1 MYQFI
6 IGDQKVMPKR
16 PERMEKLLPYGLNT
30 NKSVNLVG
38 ARLGDTSIKIPQPDS
53 VDGSLNMAKRLM
65 SAGGFAQQQRMIKD
79 KRHSLDQATKYSY
92 QAAWVRK
99 CAATEVETKQEK
111 NILPPV
117 RALMNPNKLKQDYDD
132 KVISI
137 GFEHKFNC
145 GDVFEWCNTG
155 TYWLIY
161 LQDLDELAYFRG
173 DVRRCTYQI
182 PFMMDDE
189 LNVVYVANRG
199 PVETKIDYIQK
210 HTTSVDNPNYSLNLL
225 IPKNEKTLKFFKRYQ
240 KFYIWPEDGSVY
252 DTCWRVV
259 AVNNISM
266 TGVIEVNAVEYYAN
280 EFTDD
285 RDAGLADAFKMPDPI
300 LKRKIIDKNE
310 DNNKILNIVGET
322 FIKPK
327 KEYDFNLNIKNIRGT
342 WKIEGNDV
350 PVRII
355 SEGTNDKGFA
365 TIKLKWD
372 STYSGQFDLVYG
384 TSRKT
389 IVVESL
395 F

>member
-1 MYQFI
+1 
-6 IGDQKVMPKR
+6 MPK

-30 NKSVNLVG
+30 NKSVNLIG
-38 ARLGDTSIKIPQPDS
+38 RRLGDLGMKPPQPDS
-53 VDGSLNMAKRLM
+53 VDGSLNMAKRLI

-99 CAATEVETKQEK
+99 CAATEVEEK
-111 NILPPV
+111 DVQNLIPPV
-117 RALMNPNKLKQDYDD
+117 RALINPNKLKPDYDD

-155 TYWLIY
+155 SYWLIY

-173 DVRRCTYQI
+173 DIRRCTYQI
-182 PFMMDDE
+182 PFMLDDE
-189 LNVVYVANRG
+189 LNVTYAAIRG
-199 PVETKIDYIQK
+199 PVETRIDYIQK
-210 HTTSVDNPNYSLNLL
+210 HSISVDKPNYSLNLY

-240 KFYIWPEDGSVY
+240 KFYIWPEDGTVY
-252 DTCWRVV
+252 DTCWRVE
-259 AVNNISM
+259 AVDNISM
-266 TGVIEVNAVEYYAN
+266 SGIIEINAVEYYMN

-285 RDAGLADAFKMPDPI
+285 KEAGLADAFDMPNPE
-300 LKRKIIDKNE
+300 LKRKVIE
-310 DNNKILNIVGET
+310 DNKANNKILAIEGEI

-327 KEYDFNLNIKNIRGT
+327 KEYEYDLNIKNIRGE
-342 WKIEGNDV
+342 WGIEGNNV
-350 PVRII
+350 PVKIVDKGI
-355 SEGTNDKGFA
+355 NDKGYA
-365 TIKLKWD
+365 MIKLKWD

-384 TSRKT
+384 SAKRT

>member
-1 MYQFI
+1 
-6 IGDQKVMPKR
+6 MPNP

-53 VDGSLNMAKRLM
+53 VDGNLNMAKRLM

-99 CAATEVETKQEK
+99 CAATEVETKEEK

-117 RALMNPNKLKQDYDD
+117 RALINPNKLKQDYDD
-132 KVISI
+132 KIISI

-161 LQDLDELAYFRG
+161 LQDLEELAYFRG
-173 DVRRCTYQI
+173 DIRRCTYEI
-182 PFMMDDE
+182 PFMVDDQ
-189 LNVVYVANRG
+189 LYTTYAAIRG

-210 HTTSVDNPNYSLNLL
+210 HQISIDNPNYSLNLL
-225 IPKNEKTLKFFKRYQ
+225 VPKNEKTLAFFKRYQ
-240 KFYIWPEDGSVY
+240 KFYIWTSDGQM
-252 DTCWRVV
+252 DETCWRVE
-259 AVNNISM
+259 AVNSISM
-266 TGVIEVNAVEYYAN
+266 IGVIEVNAVEYYAN
-280 EFTDD
+280 EFNDD
-285 RDAGLADAFKMPDPI
+285 KESGIADAFKGPDPLI
-300 LKRKIIDKNE
+300 KQAIIDKNKE
-310 DNNKILNIVGET
+310 NNKIFSIVGET

>member
-1 MYQFI
+1 
-6 IGDQKVMPKR
+6 MPKR

-240 KFYIWPEDGSVY
+240 KFYIWSEDGSVY
-252 DTCWRVV
+252 DTCWRVE

-350 PVRII
+350 PVQII

>member
-1 MYQFI
+1 
-6 IGDQKVMPKR
+6 MPKR

-38 ARLGDTSIKIPQPDS
+38 ARLGDTSMKIPQPDS
-53 VDGSLNMAKRLM
+53 VDGSLDMAKRLM

-99 CAATEVETKQEK
+99 CAATEVETKKEK

-189 LNVVYVANRG
+189 LNVVYAANRG
-199 PVETKIDYIQK
+199 PVETRIDYIQK
-210 HTTSVDNPNYSLNLL
+210 HTTSVDKPNYSLNLL

-252 DTCWRVV
+252 DTCWRVE
-259 AVNNISM
+259 AVDWIS
-266 TGVIEVNAVEYYAN
+266 TPGILEVTAVEYYIN
-280 EFTDD
+280 ETEDD
-285 RDAGLADAFKMPDPI
+285 LEKGIVGGLKVDPI
-300 LKRKIIDKNE
+300 DP
-310 DNNKILNIVGET
+310 NKDLMSMAIKGPT

-327 KEYDFNLNIKNIRGT
+327 QPYEYYC
-342 WKIEGNDV
+342 
-350 PVRII
+350 
-355 SEGTNDKGFA
+355 KGFNSGA
-365 TIKLKWD
+365 EAWSVDTKKYPVEFKVDPKDPMHIKLVWFK
-372 STYSGQFDLVYG
+372 SYHGQFELKYG
-384 TSRKT
+384 NYSKT

>member
-1 MYQFI
+1 
-6 IGDQKVMPKR
+6 MPKR
-16 PERMEKLLPYGLNT
+16 PEKMEKLLPYGLNT

-99 CAATEVETKQEK
+99 CAATEVETKEEK

-117 RALMNPNKLKQDYDD
+117 RALINPNKLKQDYDD
-132 KVISI
+132 KIISI

-161 LQDLDELAYFRG
+161 LQDLEELAYFRG
-173 DVRRCTYQI
+173 DIRRCTYEI
-182 PFMMDDE
+182 PFMVDDQ
-189 LNVVYVANRG
+189 LYTTYAAIRG

-210 HTTSVDNPNYSLNLL
+210 HQISIDNPNYSLNLL
-225 IPKNEKTLKFFKRYQ
+225 VPKNEKTLAFFKRYQ
-240 KFYIWPEDGSVY
+240 KFYIWTSDGQM
-252 DTCWRVV
+252 DETCWRVE
-259 AVNNISM
+259 AVNSISM
-266 TGVIEVNAVEYYAN
+266 IGVIEVNAVEYYAN
-280 EFTDD
+280 EFNDD
-285 RDAGLADAFKMPDPI
+285 KESGIADAFKGPDPLI
-300 LKRKIIDKNE
+300 KQAIIDKNKE
-310 DNNKILNIVGET
+310 NNKIFSIVGET

>member
-1 MYQFI
+1 
-6 IGDQKVMPKR
+6 MPKR
-16 PERMEKLLPYGLNT
+16 PERMKKLLPYGLNT

-38 ARLGDTSIKIPQPDS
+38 ARLGDTSMKIPQPDS
-53 VDGSLNMAKRLM
+53 VDGSLDMAKRLM

-99 CAATEVETKQEK
+99 CAATEVETKKEK

-189 LNVVYVANRG
+189 LNVVYAANRG
-199 PVETKIDYIQK
+199 PVETRIDYIQK
-210 HTTSVDNPNYSLNLL
+210 HTTSVDKPNYSLNLL

-252 DTCWRVV
+252 DICWRVE

-285 RDAGLADAFKMPDPI
+285 REAGLADAFKMPDPM
-300 LKRKIIDKNE
+300 LKRKIIEDNK

-350 PVRII
+350 PVQII
-355 SEGTNDKGFA
+355 SEGINDKGFA

>member
-1 MYQFI
+1 
-6 IGDQKVMPKR
+6 MPKR

-38 ARLGDTSIKIPQPDS
+38 ARLGDTSMKIPQPDS
-53 VDGSLNMAKRLM
+53 VDGSLDMAKRLM

-99 CAATEVETKQEK
+99 CAATEVETKKEK

-189 LNVVYVANRG
+189 LNVVYAANRG
-199 PVETKIDYIQK
+199 PVETRIDYIQK
-210 HTTSVDNPNYSLNLL
+210 HTTSVDKPNYSLNLL

-252 DTCWRVV
+252 DTCWRVE

-285 RDAGLADAFKMPDPI
+285 RDTGLADVFKMPDPM
-300 LKRKIIDKNE
+300 LKHKIIE
-310 DNNKILNIVGET
+310 DNKDSNKILNIVGET

-350 PVRII
+350 PVQII
-355 SEGTNDKGFA
+355 SEGINDKGFA

>member
-1 MYQFI
+1 
-6 IGDQKVMPKR
+6 MPKR

-99 CAATEVETKQEK
+99 CAATEVETKEEK

-117 RALMNPNKLKQDYDD
+117 RALINPNKLKQDYDD
-132 KVISI
+132 KIISI

-161 LQDLDELAYFRG
+161 LQDLEELAYFRG
-173 DVRRCTYQI
+173 DIRRCTYEI
-182 PFMMDDE
+182 PFMVDDQ
-189 LNVVYVANRG
+189 LYTTYAAIRG

-210 HTTSVDNPNYSLNLL
+210 HQISIDNPNYSLNLL
-225 IPKNEKTLKFFKRYQ
+225 VPKNEKTLAFFKRYQ
-240 KFYIWPEDGSVY
+240 KFYIWTSDGQR
-252 DTCWRVV
+252 DETCWRVE
-259 AVNNISM
+259 AVNSISM
-266 TGVIEVNAVEYYAN
+266 IGVIEVNAVEYYAN
-280 EFTDD
+280 EFNDD
-285 RDAGLADAFKMPDPI
+285 KESGIADAFKGPDPLI
-300 LKRKIIDKNE
+300 KQAIIDKNKE
-310 DNNKILNIVGET
+310 NNKIFSIVGET

>member
-1 MYQFI
+1 
-6 IGDQKVMPKR
+6 MPKR
-16 PERMEKLLPYGLNT
+16 LEKMEKLLPYGLNT

-53 VDGSLNMAKRLM
+53 VDGSLDMAKRLM

-99 CAATEVETKQEK
+99 CAATEVETKKEK

-240 KFYIWPEDGSVY
+240 KFYIWQEDGSVY
-252 DTCWRVV
+252 DTCWRVE

-285 RDAGLADAFKMPDPI
+285 RDAGLADVFKIPDPI
-300 LKRKIIDKNE
+300 LKRKIIDDNK
-310 DNNKILNIVGET
+310 DNNKILNIIGET

-327 KEYDFNLNIKNIRGT
+327 KEYDFNLNIKNVRGT

-355 SEGTNDKGFA
+355 SEGTNDKGFS
-365 TIKLKWD
+365 TIRLKWD

>member
-1 MYQFI
+1 
-6 IGDQKVMPKR
+6 MPKR

-99 CAATEVETKQEK
+99 CAATEVETKEEK

-117 RALMNPNKLKQDYDD
+117 RALINPNKLKQDYDD
-132 KVISI
+132 KIISI

-161 LQDLDELAYFRG
+161 LQDLEELAYFRG
-173 DVRRCTYQI
+173 DIRRCTYEI
-182 PFMMDDE
+182 PFMVDDQ
-189 LNVVYVANRG
+189 LYTTYAAIRG

-210 HTTSVDNPNYSLNLL
+210 HQISIDNPNYSLNLL
-225 IPKNEKTLKFFKRYQ
+225 VPKNEKTLAFFKRYQ
-240 KFYIWPEDGSVY
+240 KFYIWTSDGQM
-252 DTCWRVV
+252 DETCWRVE
-259 AVNNISM
+259 AVNSISM
-266 TGVIEVNAVEYYAN
+266 IGVIEVNAVEYYAN
-280 EFTDD
+280 EFNDD
-285 RDAGLADAFKMPDPI
+285 KESGIADAFKGPDPLI
-300 LKRKIIDKNE
+300 KQAIIDKNKE
-310 DNNKILNIVGET
+310 NNKIFSIVGET

-327 KEYDFNLNIKNIRGT
+327 KEYDFNLNIKNIRGI
-342 WKIEGNDV
+342 WRIEGNNV

-355 SEGTNDKGFA
+355 SEGINDKGFA

>member
-1 MYQFI
+1 
-6 IGDQKVMPKR
+6 MPKR

-99 CAATEVETKQEK
+99 CAATEVETKEEK

-117 RALMNPNKLKQDYDD
+117 RALINPNKLKQDYDD
-132 KVISI
+132 KIISI

-161 LQDLDELAYFRG
+161 LQDLEELAYFRG
-173 DVRRCTYQI
+173 DIRRCTYEI
-182 PFMMDDE
+182 PFMVDDQ
-189 LNVVYVANRG
+189 LYTTYAAVRG

-210 HTTSVDNPNYSLNLL
+210 HQISIDNPNYSLNLL
-225 IPKNEKTLKFFKRYQ
+225 VPKNEKTLAFFKRYQ
-240 KFYIWPEDGSVY
+240 KFYIWTSDGQM
-252 DTCWRVV
+252 DETCWRVE
-259 AVNNISM
+259 AVNSISM
-266 TGVIEVNAVEYYAN
+266 IGVIEVNAVEYYAN
-280 EFTDD
+280 EFNDD
-285 RDAGLADAFKMPDPI
+285 KESGIADAFKGPDPLI
-300 LKRKIIDKNE
+300 KQAIIDKNKE
-310 DNNKILNIVGET
+310 NNKIFSIVGET

-342 WKIEGNDV
+342 WRIEGNNV

-355 SEGTNDKGFA
+355 SEGINDKGFA

>member
-1 MYQFI
+1 
-6 IGDQKVMPKR
+6 MPKR
-16 PERMEKLLPYGLNT
+16 PEKMEKLLPYGLNT

-99 CAATEVETKQEK
+99 CAATEVETKEEK

-117 RALMNPNKLKQDYDD
+117 RALINPNKLKQDYDD
-132 KVISI
+132 KIISI

-161 LQDLDELAYFRG
+161 LQDLEELAYFRG
-173 DVRRCTYQI
+173 DIRRCTYEI
-182 PFMMDDE
+182 PFMVDDQ
-189 LNVVYVANRG
+189 LYTTYAAIRG

-210 HTTSVDNPNYSLNLL
+210 HQISIDNPNYSLNLL
-225 IPKNEKTLKFFKRYQ
+225 VPKNEKTLAFFKRYQ
-240 KFYIWPEDGSVY
+240 KFYIWTSDGQM
-252 DTCWRVV
+252 DETCWRVE
-259 AVNNISM
+259 AVNSISM
-266 TGVIEVNAVEYYAN
+266 IGVIEVNAVEYYAN
-280 EFTDD
+280 EFNDD
-285 RDAGLADAFKMPDPI
+285 KESGIADAFKGPDPLI
-300 LKRKIIDKNE
+300 KQAIIDKNKE
-310 DNNKILNIVGET
+310 SNKIFSIVGET

>member
-1 MYQFI
+1 
-6 IGDQKVMPKR
+6 MPKR

-30 NKSVNLVG
+30 NKSVNLVR
-38 ARLGDTSIKIPQPDS
+38 ARLGDTSMKIPQPDS
-53 VDGSLNMAKRLM
+53 VDGSLDMAKRLM

-99 CAATEVETKQEK
+99 CAATEVETKKEK

-189 LNVVYVANRG
+189 LNVVYAANRG
-199 PVETKIDYIQK
+199 PVETRIDYIQK
-210 HTTSVDNPNYSLNLL
+210 HTTSVDKPNYSLNLL

-252 DTCWRVV
+252 DTCWRVE

-285 RDAGLADAFKMPDPI
+285 REAGLADAFKMPDPM
-300 LKRKIIDKNE
+300 LKRKIIEDNK

-350 PVRII
+350 PVRIV
-355 SEGTNDKGFA
+355 SE
-365 TIKLKWD
+365 
-372 STYSGQFDLVYG
+372 
-384 TSRKT
+384 
-389 IVVESL
+389 
-395 F
+395 

>member
-1 MYQFI
+1 
-6 IGDQKVMPKR
+6 MPKR

-38 ARLGDTSIKIPQPDS
+38 ARLGDTSMKIPQPDS
-53 VDGSLNMAKRLM
+53 VDGSLDMAKRLM

-99 CAATEVETKQEK
+99 CAATEVETKKEK

-182 PFMMDDE
+182 PFMIDDE
-189 LNVVYVANRG
+189 LNVVYAANRG
-199 PVETKIDYIQK
+199 PVETRIDYIQK
-210 HTTSVDNPNYSLNLL
+210 HTTSVDKPNYSLNLL

-240 KFYIWPEDGSVY
+240 KFYIWPEDDSVY
-252 DTCWRVV
+252 DTCWRVE

-285 RDAGLADAFKMPDPI
+285 REAGLADAFKMPDPM
-300 LKRKIIDKNE
+300 LKRKIIEDNK

-350 PVRII
+350 PVQII
-355 SEGTNDKGFA
+355 SEGINDKGFA

>member
-1 MYQFI
+1 
-6 IGDQKVMPKR
+6 MPKR

-38 ARLGDTSIKIPQPDS
+38 ARLGDTSMKIPQPDS
-53 VDGSLNMAKRLM
+53 VDGSLDMAKRLM

-99 CAATEVETKQEK
+99 CAATEVETKEEK

-117 RALMNPNKLKQDYDD
+117 RALINPNKLKQDYDD
-132 KVISI
+132 KIISI
-137 GFEHKFNC
+137 GFEHKFSC

-161 LQDLDELAYFRG
+161 LQDLEELAYFRG
-173 DVRRCTYQI
+173 DIRRCTYEI
-182 PFMMDDE
+182 PFIIDDQ
-189 LNVVYVANRG
+189 LYTTYAAIRG

-210 HTTSVDNPNYSLNLL
+210 HQISVDNPNYSLNLL
-225 IPKNEKTLKFFKRYQ
+225 IPKNEKTLAFFKRYQ
-240 KFYIWPEDGSVY
+240 KFYIWTSDGQMNE
-252 DTCWRVV
+252 TCWRVE

-266 TGVIEVNAVEYYAN
+266 IGVIEINAVEYYAN
-280 EFTDD
+280 EFNDD
-285 RDAGLADAFKMPDPI
+285 KESGIADVFKGPDPLI
-300 LKRKIIDKNE
+300 KQAIIDKNE
-310 DNNKILNIVGET
+310 ENNKIFNIVGET

>member
-1 MYQFI
+1 
-6 IGDQKVMPKR
+6 MPKR

-53 VDGSLNMAKRLM
+53 VDGSLDMAKRLM

-99 CAATEVETKQEK
+99 CAATEVETKEEK

-117 RALMNPNKLKQDYDD
+117 RALINPNKLKQDYDD
-132 KVISI
+132 KIISI

-161 LQDLDELAYFRG
+161 LQDLEELAYFRG
-173 DVRRCTYQI
+173 DIRRCTYEI
-182 PFMMDDE
+182 PFMIDDQ
-189 LNVVYVANRG
+189 LYTTYAAIRG

-210 HTTSVDNPNYSLNLL
+210 HQISVDNPNYSLNLL
-225 IPKNEKTLKFFKRYQ
+225 IPKNEKTLAFFKRYQ
-240 KFYIWPEDGSVY
+240 KFYIWTSDGQM
-252 DTCWRVV
+252 DETCWRVE
-259 AVNNISM
+259 AVNSISM
-266 TGVIEVNAVEYYAN
+266 IGVIEVNAVEYYAN
-280 EFTDD
+280 EFNDD
-285 RDAGLADAFKMPDPI
+285 KESGIADAFKGPDPLI
-300 LKRKIIDKNE
+300 KQAIIDKNE
-310 DNNKILNIVGET
+310 ENNKIFNIVGET

-355 SEGTNDKGFA
+355 SEGTNDKGYA

-384 TSRKT
+384 ASRKT

>member
-1 MYQFI
+1 
-6 IGDQKVMPKR
+6 MPKR

-99 CAATEVETKQEK
+99 CAATEVETKEEK

-117 RALMNPNKLKQDYDD
+117 RALINPNKLKQDYDD
-132 KVISI
+132 KIISI

-161 LQDLDELAYFRG
+161 LQDLEELAYFRG
-173 DVRRCTYQI
+173 DIRRCTYEI
-182 PFMMDDE
+182 PFMVDDQ
-189 LNVVYVANRG
+189 LYTTYAAIRG

-210 HTTSVDNPNYSLNLL
+210 HQISIDNPNYSLNLL
-225 IPKNEKTLKFFKRYQ
+225 VPKNEKTLAFFKRYQ
-240 KFYIWPEDGSVY
+240 KFYIWTSDGQM
-252 DTCWRVV
+252 DETCWRVE
-259 AVNNISM
+259 AVNSISM
-266 TGVIEVNAVEYYAN
+266 IGVIEVNAVEYYAN
-280 EFTDD
+280 EFNDD
-285 RDAGLADAFKMPDPI
+285 KESGIADAFKGPDPLI
-300 LKRKIIDKNE
+300 KQAIIDKNKE
-310 DNNKILNIVGET
+310 NNKIFSIVGET

>member
-99 CAATEVETKQEK
+99 CAATEVETKEEK

-117 RALMNPNKLKQDYDD
+117 RALINPNKLKQDYDD
-132 KVISI
+132 KIISI

-161 LQDLDELAYFRG
+161 LQDLEELAYFRG
-173 DVRRCTYQI
+173 DIRRCTYEI
-182 PFMMDDE
+182 PFMVDDQ
-189 LNVVYVANRG
+189 LYTTYAAIRG

-210 HTTSVDNPNYSLNLL
+210 HQISIDNPNYSLNLL
-225 IPKNEKTLKFFKRYQ
+225 VPKNEKTLAFFKRYQ
-240 KFYIWPEDGSVY
+240 KFYIWTSDGQM
-252 DTCWRVV
+252 DETCWRVE
-259 AVNNISM
+259 AVNSISM
-266 TGVIEVNAVEYYAN
+266 IGVIEVNAVEYYAN
-280 EFTDD
+280 EFNDD
-285 RDAGLADAFKMPDPI
+285 KESGIADAFKGPDPLI
-300 LKRKIIDKNE
+300 KQAIIDKNKE
-310 DNNKILNIVGET
+310 NNKIFSIVGET

>member
-1 MYQFI
+1 
-6 IGDQKVMPKR
+6 MPKR
-16 PERMEKLLPYGLNT
+16 PEKMEKLLPYGLNT

-53 VDGSLNMAKRLM
+53 VDGSLDMAKRLM

-99 CAATEVETKQEK
+99 CAATEVETKKEK

-240 KFYIWPEDGSVY
+240 KFYIWSEDGSVY
-252 DTCWRVV
+252 DTCWRVE

-285 RDAGLADAFKMPDPI
+285 RDAGLADVFKIPDPI
-300 LKRKIIDKNE
+300 LKRKIIDDNK

-327 KEYDFNLNIKNIRGT
+327 KEYDFNLNIKNVRGT

-355 SEGTNDKGFA
+355 SEGTNDKGFS

>member
-1 MYQFI
+1 
-6 IGDQKVMPKR
+6 MPKR

-240 KFYIWPEDGSVY
+240 KFYIWSEDGSVY
-252 DTCWRVV
+252 DTCWRVE

-285 RDAGLADAFKMPDPI
+285 RDAGLADVFKMPDPI

>member
-1 MYQFI
+1 
-6 IGDQKVMPKR
+6 MPKR

-99 CAATEVETKQEK
+99 CAATEVETKEEK

-117 RALMNPNKLKQDYDD
+117 RALINPNKLKQDYDD
-132 KVISI
+132 KIISI

-161 LQDLDELAYFRG
+161 LQDLEELAYFRG
-173 DVRRCTYQI
+173 DIRRCTYEI
-182 PFMMDDE
+182 PFMVDDQ
-189 LNVVYVANRG
+189 LYTTYAAIRG

-210 HTTSVDNPNYSLNLL
+210 HQISIDNPNYSLNLL
-225 IPKNEKTLKFFKRYQ
+225 VPKNEKTLAFFKRYQ
-240 KFYIWPEDGSVY
+240 KFYIWTSDGQM
-252 DTCWRVV
+252 DETCWRVE
-259 AVNNISM
+259 AVNSISM
-266 TGVIEVNAVEYYAN
+266 IGVIEVNAVEYYAN
-280 EFTDD
+280 EFNDD
-285 RDAGLADAFKMPDPI
+285 KESGIADAFKGPDPLI
-300 LKRKIIDKNE
+300 KQAIIDKNKE
-310 DNNKILNIVGET
+310 NNKIFSIVGET

-342 WKIEGNDV
+342 WRIEGNNV

-355 SEGTNDKGFA
+355 SEGINDKGFA

>member
-1 MYQFI
+1 
-6 IGDQKVMPKR
+6 MPKR

>member
-1 MYQFI
+1 
-6 IGDQKVMPKR
+6 MPKR
-16 PERMEKLLPYGLNT
+16 PEKMEKLLPYGLNT

-38 ARLGDTSIKIPQPDS
+38 ARLGNTSIKIPQPDS

-99 CAATEVETKQEK
+99 CAATEVETKEEK

-117 RALMNPNKLKQDYDD
+117 RALINPNKLKQDYDD
-132 KVISI
+132 KIISI

-161 LQDLDELAYFRG
+161 LQDLEELAYFRG
-173 DVRRCTYQI
+173 DIRRCTYEI
-182 PFMMDDE
+182 PFMVDDQ
-189 LNVVYVANRG
+189 LYTTYAAIRG

-210 HTTSVDNPNYSLNLL
+210 HQISIDNPNYSLNLL
-225 IPKNEKTLKFFKRYQ
+225 VPKNEKTLAFFKRYQ
-240 KFYIWPEDGSVY
+240 KFYIWTSDGQM
-252 DTCWRVV
+252 DETCWRVE
-259 AVNNISM
+259 AVNSISM
-266 TGVIEVNAVEYYAN
+266 IGVIEVNAVEYYAN
-280 EFTDD
+280 EFNDD
-285 RDAGLADAFKMPDPI
+285 KESGIADAFKGPDPLI
-300 LKRKIIDKNE
+300 KQAIIDKNKE
-310 DNNKILNIVGET
+310 NNKIFSIVGET

>member
-1 MYQFI
+1 
-6 IGDQKVMPKR
+6 MPKR

-99 CAATEVETKQEK
+99 CAATEVETKEEK

-117 RALMNPNKLKQDYDD
+117 RALINPNKLKQDYDD
-132 KVISI
+132 KILSI

-161 LQDLDELAYFRG
+161 LQDLEELAYFRG
-173 DVRRCTYQI
+173 DIRRCTYEI
-182 PFMMDDE
+182 PFMVDDQ
-189 LNVVYVANRG
+189 LYTTYAAIRG

-210 HTTSVDNPNYSLNLL
+210 HQISIDNPNYSLNLL
-225 IPKNEKTLKFFKRYQ
+225 VPKNEKTLAFFKRYQ
-240 KFYIWPEDGSVY
+240 KFYIWTSDGQM
-252 DTCWRVV
+252 DETCWRVE
-259 AVNNISM
+259 AVNSISM
-266 TGVIEVNAVEYYAN
+266 IGVIEVNAVEYYAN
-280 EFTDD
+280 EFNDD
-285 RDAGLADAFKMPDPI
+285 KESGIADAFKGPDSLI
-300 LKRKIIDKNE
+300 KQAIIDKNKE
-310 DNNKILNIVGET
+310 NNKILNIVGET

>member
-1 MYQFI
+1 
-6 IGDQKVMPKR
+6 MPKR

-99 CAATEVETKQEK
+99 CAATEVETKEEK

-117 RALMNPNKLKQDYDD
+117 RALINPNKLKQDYDD
-132 KVISI
+132 KIISI

-161 LQDLDELAYFRG
+161 LQDLEELAYFRG
-173 DVRRCTYQI
+173 DIRRCTYEI
-182 PFMMDDE
+182 PFMVDDQ
-189 LNVVYVANRG
+189 LYTTYAAIRG

-210 HTTSVDNPNYSLNLL
+210 HQISIDNPNYSLNLL
-225 IPKNEKTLKFFKRYQ
+225 VPKNEKTLAFFKRYQ
-240 KFYIWPEDGSVY
+240 KFYIWTSDGQM
-252 DTCWRVV
+252 DETCWRVE
-259 AVNNISM
+259 AVNSISM
-266 TGVIEVNAVEYYAN
+266 IGIIEVNAVEYYAN
-280 EFTDD
+280 EFNDD
-285 RDAGLADAFKMPDPI
+285 KESGIADAFKGPDPLI
-300 LKRKIIDKNE
+300 KQAIIDKNKE
-310 DNNKILNIVGET
+310 NNKIFSIVGET

>member
-1 MYQFI
+1 
-6 IGDQKVMPKR
+6 MPKR

-30 NKSVNLVG
+30 NKSVNLIG

-99 CAATEVETKQEK
+99 CAATEVETKEEK

-117 RALMNPNKLKQDYDD
+117 RALINPNKLKQDYDD
-132 KVISI
+132 KIISI

-161 LQDLDELAYFRG
+161 LQDLEELAYFRG
-173 DVRRCTYQI
+173 DIRRCTYEI
-182 PFMMDDE
+182 PFIIDDQ
-189 LNVVYVANRG
+189 LYTTYAAIRG

-210 HTTSVDNPNYSLNLL
+210 HQISIDNPNYSLNLL
-225 IPKNEKTLKFFKRYQ
+225 VPKNEKTLAFFKRYQ
-240 KFYIWPEDGSVY
+240 KFYIWTSDGQM
-252 DTCWRVV
+252 DETCWRVE
-259 AVNNISM
+259 AVNSISM
-266 TGVIEVNAVEYYAN
+266 IGIIEVNAVEYYAN
-280 EFTDD
+280 EFNDD
-285 RDAGLADAFKMPDPI
+285 KESGIADAFKGPDSLI
-300 LKRKIIDKNE
+300 KQAIIDKNKE
-310 DNNKILNIVGET
+310 NNKILNIVGET

>member
-1 MYQFI
+1 
-6 IGDQKVMPKR
+6 MPKR
-16 PERMEKLLPYGLNT
+16 PEKMEKLLPYGLNT

-53 VDGSLNMAKRLM
+53 VDGSLNMAKRLI

-99 CAATEVETKQEK
+99 CAATEVETKKEK

-210 HTTSVDNPNYSLNLL
+210 HTISVDNPNYSLNLL

-240 KFYIWPEDGSVY
+240 KFYIWSEDGSVY
-252 DTCWRVV
+252 DTCWRVE

-285 RDAGLADAFKMPDPI
+285 RDAGLADVFKIPDPI
-300 LKRKIIDKNE
+300 LKRKIIDDNK

-327 KEYDFNLNIKNIRGT
+327 KEYDFNLNIKNVRGT

-355 SEGTNDKGFA
+355 SEGTNDKGFS

>member
-1 MYQFI
+1 
-6 IGDQKVMPKR
+6 MPKR

-38 ARLGDTSIKIPQPDS
+38 ARLGDTSIKIPQLDS

-99 CAATEVETKQEK
+99 CAATEVETKKEK

-240 KFYIWPEDGSVY
+240 KFYIWPEGGSVY
-252 DTCWRVV
+252 DTCWRVE

-285 RDAGLADAFKMPDPI
+285 RDAGLADVFKMPDPI

-327 KEYDFNLNIKNIRGT
+327 KEYDFNLNIKNIRGI

-355 SEGTNDKGFA
+355 SEGINDKGFS

>member
-1 MYQFI
+1 
-6 IGDQKVMPKR
+6 MPKR

-99 CAATEVETKQEK
+99 CAATEVETKEEK

-117 RALMNPNKLKQDYDD
+117 RALINPNKLKQDYDD
-132 KVISI
+132 KIISI

-161 LQDLDELAYFRG
+161 LQDLEELAYFRG
-173 DVRRCTYQI
+173 DIRRCTYEI
-182 PFMMDDE
+182 PFMVDDQ
-189 LNVVYVANRG
+189 LYTTYAAIRG

-210 HTTSVDNPNYSLNLL
+210 HQISIDNPNYSLNLL
-225 IPKNEKTLKFFKRYQ
+225 VPKNEKTLAFFKRYQ
-240 KFYIWPEDGSVY
+240 KFYIWTSDGQM
-252 DTCWRVV
+252 DETCWRVE
-259 AVNNISM
+259 AVNSISM
-266 TGVIEVNAVEYYAN
+266 IGVIEVNAVEYYAN
-280 EFTDD
+280 EFNDD
-285 RDAGLADAFKMPDPI
+285 KESGIADAFKGPDSLI
-300 LKRKIIDKNE
+300 KQAIIDKNKE
-310 DNNKILNIVGET
+310 NNKILNIVGET

>member
-1 MYQFI
+1 
-6 IGDQKVMPKR
+6 MPKR

-210 HTTSVDNPNYSLNLL
+210 HTISVDNPNYSLNLL

-252 DTCWRVV
+252 DACWRVE

-350 PVRII
+350 PVQII
-355 SEGTNDKGFA
+355 SEGINDKGFA

>member
-1 MYQFI
+1 
-6 IGDQKVMPKR
+6 MPKR
-16 PERMEKLLPYGLNT
+16 PEKMEKLLPYGLNT

-53 VDGSLNMAKRLM
+53 VDGSLDMAKRLM

-99 CAATEVETKQEK
+99 CAATEVETKKEK

-240 KFYIWPEDGSVY
+240 KFYIWSEDGSVY
-252 DTCWRVV
+252 DTCWRVE

-285 RDAGLADAFKMPDPI
+285 RDAGLADVFKIPDPI
-300 LKRKIIDKNE
+300 LKRKIIDDNK
-310 DNNKILNIVGET
+310 DNNKILNIIGET

-327 KEYDFNLNIKNIRGT
+327 KEYDFNLNIKNVRGT

-355 SEGTNDKGFA
+355 SEGTNDKGFS
-365 TIKLKWD
+365 TIRLKWD

>member
-1 MYQFI
+1 
-6 IGDQKVMPKR
+6 MPKR

-30 NKSVNLVG
+30 NKSINLVG

-137 GFEHKFNC
+137 GFEHKINC

-252 DTCWRVV
+252 DTCWRDE

-285 RDAGLADAFKMPDPI
+285 RDAGLADVFKMPDPI

>member
-1 MYQFI
+1 
-6 IGDQKVMPKR
+6 MPKR

-53 VDGSLNMAKRLM
+53 VDGSLNMVKRLM

-99 CAATEVETKQEK
+99 CAATEVETKEEK

-117 RALMNPNKLKQDYDD
+117 RALINPNKLKQDYDD
-132 KVISI
+132 KIISI

-161 LQDLDELAYFRG
+161 LQDLEELAYFRG
-173 DVRRCTYQI
+173 DIRRCTYEI
-182 PFMMDDE
+182 PFMVDDQ
-189 LNVVYVANRG
+189 LYTTYAAIRG

-210 HTTSVDNPNYSLNLL
+210 HQISIDNPNYSLNLL
-225 IPKNEKTLKFFKRYQ
+225 VPKNEKTLAFFKRYQ
-240 KFYIWPEDGSVY
+240 KFYIWTSDGQM
-252 DTCWRVV
+252 DETCWRVE
-259 AVNNISM
+259 AVNSISM
-266 TGVIEVNAVEYYAN
+266 IGVIEVNAVEYYAN
-280 EFTDD
+280 EFNDD
-285 RDAGLADAFKMPDPI
+285 KESGIADAFKGPDPLI
-300 LKRKIIDKNE
+300 KQAIIDKNKE
-310 DNNKILNIVGET
+310 NNKIFSIVGET

-327 KEYDFNLNIKNIRGT
+327 KEYDFNLNIKNIRGI
-342 WKIEGNDV
+342 WRIEGNNV

-355 SEGTNDKGFA
+355 SEGINDKGFA

>member
-1 MYQFI
+1 
-6 IGDQKVMPKR
+6 MPKR
-16 PERMEKLLPYGLNT
+16 SERMEKLLPYGLNT

-117 RALMNPNKLKQDYDD
+117 RALINPNKLKQDYDD
-132 KVISI
+132 KIISI

-161 LQDLDELAYFRG
+161 LQDLEELAYFRG
-173 DVRRCTYQI
+173 DIRRCTYEI
-182 PFMMDDE
+182 PFMVDDQ
-189 LNVVYVANRG
+189 LYTTYAAIRG

-210 HTTSVDNPNYSLNLL
+210 HQISIDNPNYSLNLL
-225 IPKNEKTLKFFKRYQ
+225 VPKNEKTLAFFKRYQ
-240 KFYIWPEDGSVY
+240 KFYIWTSDGQM
-252 DTCWRVV
+252 DETCWRVE
-259 AVNNISM
+259 AVNSISM
-266 TGVIEVNAVEYYAN
+266 IGVIEVNAVEYYAN
-280 EFTDD
+280 EFNDD
-285 RDAGLADAFKMPDPI
+285 KESGIADAFKGPDPLI
-300 LKRKIIDKNE
+300 KQAIIDKNKE
-310 DNNKILNIVGET
+310 NNKIFSIVGET

-342 WKIEGNDV
+342 WRIEGNNV

-355 SEGTNDKGFA
+355 SEGINDKGFA